1 VARAIDIVV
10 AEHPAQV
17 VAERLAGAARTGG
30 HVVLTGGSTPRDAY
44 ELTAEIETDWTRV
57 ELWWSDERCVLESDD
72 LSNYGMAKAALL
84 DRVQAG
90 AVHRMRGE
98 LGRNEGAHLYEEEL
112 GSLERFD
119 LVLLGLGSDGHVASL
134 FPEQPTLEETERK
147 VVGAEAKLEP
157 FVDRITLTLP
167 MLRRA
172 DEVLFLVTG
181 ADKADAAWAA
191 FAGEE
196 SRATPASLVRALDG
210 RTTAVLDA
218 AAAAR
223 L

>member
-1 VARAIDIVV
+1 MARAIDIVV
-10 AEHPAQV
+10 AEHPAQL
-17 VAERLAGAARTGG
+17 VAERLAYAARKGG

-57 ELWWSDERCVLESDD
+57 ELWWSDDRCVPENDER
-72 LSNYGMAKAALL
+72 SNYGMAKAALL
-84 DRVQAG
+84 DHVRTGV
-90 AVHRMRGE
+90 VHPMRGE
-98 LGRNEGAHLYEEEL
+98 LGRGEGARLYEQEL
-112 GSLERFD
+112 GALERFD
-119 LVLLGLGSDGHVASL
+119 LMLLGLGPDGHVASL
-134 FPEQPTLEETERK
+134 FPDQPTLDEIERK
-147 VVGAEAKLEP
+147 AVGAEAKLDP
-157 FVDRITLTLP
+157 FVDRITLTVP

-181 ADKADAAWAA
+181 SDKADAAWAA
-191 FAGEE
+191 FGGEE

-218 AAAAR
+218 AAASK

>member
-1 VARAIDIVV
+1 
-10 AEHPAQV
+10 
-17 VAERLAGAARTGG
+17 
-30 HVVLTGGSTPRDAY
+30 
-44 ELTAEIETDWTRV
+44 
-57 ELWWSDERCVLESDD
+57 
-72 LSNYGMAKAALL
+72 MAKAALL
-84 DRVQAG
+84 DRVRTG
-90 AVHRMRGE
+90 VVHRMRGE
-98 LGRNEGAHLYEEEL
+98 LGRDEGARLYEEEL
-112 GSLERFD
+112 ATLERFD

-134 FPEQPTLEETERK
+134 FPDQPTLDEIERK
-147 VVGAEAKLEP
+147 AVGAEAKLEP

-196 SRATPASLVRALDG
+196 SRATPASLVRALGG

>member
-1 VARAIDIVV
+1 VARAIEIVV
-10 AEHPAQV
+10 AEHPAQL
-17 VAERLAGAARTGG
+17 VAQRLADAAHKGG

-57 ELWWSDERCVLESDD
+57 ELWWSDERCVPESDD

-84 DRVQAG
+84 DRVRPG
-90 AVHRMRGE
+90 VVHRMRGE
-98 LGRNEGAHLYEEEL
+98 LGRDEGARLYDQEL
-112 GSLERFD
+112 ASLERFD

-134 FPEQPTLEETERK
+134 FPGQATLDEVERK
-147 VVGAEAKLEP
+147 AVGAEAKLDP

-172 DEVLFLVTG
+172 DEVLFLVHG
-181 ADKADAAWAA
+181 ADKAEAARAA

-210 RTTAVLDA
+210 RTTAVLDV